1 MVEWLDWVIR
11 IVGAHEESH
20 LVGVP
25 KNYAPDKHYAP
36 DKLAIVT
43 AEAHRSV
50 DPLWHLNIV
59 LPLGVELQVHLRT

>member
-1 MVEWLDWVIR
+1 MVEWLDWIIR

-25 KNYAPDKHYAP
+25 KNYAPDK
-36 DKLAIVT
+36 LAIVT
-43 AEAHRSV
+43 TEAHRSV

>member
-1 MVEWLDWVIR
+1 MR
-11 IVGAHEESH
+11 IVGAHEELH
-20 LVGVP
+20 PVGVP
-25 KNYAPDKHYAP
+25 QDRAP

-59 LPLGVELQVHLRT
+59 LPLREELQVQLRI